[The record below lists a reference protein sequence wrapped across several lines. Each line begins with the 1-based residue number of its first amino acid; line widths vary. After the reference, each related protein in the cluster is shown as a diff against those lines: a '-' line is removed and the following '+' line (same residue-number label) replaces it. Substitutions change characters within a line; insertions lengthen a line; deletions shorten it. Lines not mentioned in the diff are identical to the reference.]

1 MGIPHAILAGLV
13 ARFNSSWQ
21 DHSGPAWFGV
31 ALIYFYVLMYSL
43 SYGPLGW
50 SLIAE
55 VRPLDYQKTIAD
67 KSTGLAQQQSCQRCC
82 HGGFSQLDF
91 KHDYR

>member
-13 ARFNSSWQ
+13 ATFNSSWQ
-21 DHSGPAWFGV
+21 DHPGPAWFGV

-55 VRPLDYQKTIAD
+55 VRPYSHRKTIANQSPD
-67 KSTGLAQQQSCQRCC
+67 LA
-82 HGGFSQLDF
+82 
-91 KHDYR
+91 